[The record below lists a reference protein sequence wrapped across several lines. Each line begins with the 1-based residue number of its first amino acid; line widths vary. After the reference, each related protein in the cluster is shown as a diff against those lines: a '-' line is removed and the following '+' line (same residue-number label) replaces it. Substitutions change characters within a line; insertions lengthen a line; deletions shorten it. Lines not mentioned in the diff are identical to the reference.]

1 VKYNIL
7 ITGSNGQLGSELKEL
22 SNEYNYNFL
31 FTDRE
36 NLDITSKSAIDS
48 FVAQNSINVII
59 NCAAF
64 TAVDKAQESVSEA
77 YNLNH
82 LAVEYIAQI
91 AKKNGIKLIHIS
103 TDYLFNGKTYK
114 PYKEIDRVDP
124 INVYG
129 DSKLKGEQAIL
140 RINPKE
146 SIIIRTSW
154 LYSSYGNNFV
164 KTMLKL
170 ANKMDELGIIFDQTG
185 TPTYAKDLAKTILS
199 IIEQIENRNVE
210 IYHYSNE
217 GVASWYDFAKAIF
230 EIENIN
236 IKVNPIETKEYPTP
250 AKRPYYTVL
259 NKAKIKESF
268 NITIPYWKESL
279 KECLNKLES
288 KKDV

>member
-1 VKYNIL
+1 L
-7 ITGSNGQLGSELKEL
+7 LLK
-22 SNEYNYNFL
+22 
-31 FTDRE
+31 
-36 NLDITSKSAIDS
+36 I
-48 FVAQNSINVII
+48 V
-59 NCAAF
+59 
-64 TAVDKAQESVSEA
+64 
-77 YNLNH
+77 
-82 LAVEYIAQI
+82 
-91 AKKNGIKLIHIS
+91 HIS